1 MIRKILATVSIM
13 LLCPVVAQES
23 GQPDSGPPGS
33 GYADMD
39 GDVINYEYYDFGGFQ
54 LLMSEHRL
62 KWRGDGGLFDGV
74 VALVSPQVSRVA
86 NNIYFMSWPTQ
97 GEGGDNVVVN
107 FDTMTVN
114 AHLGG
119 GDRFRLIHGV
129 VHCRNTSDCIAP
141 EGDVMSP
148 DEVMRTLMA
157 NAQRTGLAGPAGTPA
172 GGPPGA
178 PAGGPPGGLPG
189 TPPEAG
195 PLSPADLAA
204 REALR
209 GKLLRYETDSGTT
222 SVEVADDAIIVSE
235 DSADETSHTTHAT
248 QIAEDVFFISWGGAH
263 GGNHIVFN
271 AATMKVY
278 DQIMPD
284 GTRKEAIYDASCFD
298 MPAMC

>member
-1 MIRKILATVSIM
+1 MAM
-13 LLCPVVAQES
+13 LLLCTAVSQES
-23 GQPDSGPPGS
+23 DPPGS
-33 GYADMD
+33 GYASMD

-54 LLMSEHRL
+54 LLMSDHRL
-62 KWRGDGGLFDGV
+62 KWRGAGGLFDGV
-74 VALVSPQVSRVA
+74 VALVSPQVSAVA
-86 NNIYFMSWPTQ
+86 DNIYFMSWPTQ

-107 FDTMTVN
+107 FNAMTVN

-129 VHCRNTSDCIAP
+129 VHCRNSSDCIAP

-148 DEVMRTLMA
+148 EEAMQTLMA
-157 NAQRTGLAGPAGTPA
+157 NAQRTGLAGPPGAPPGGPP

-178 PAGGPPGGLPG
+178 P
-189 TPPEAG
+189 PEAD

-209 GKLLRYETDSGTT
+209 GKVLRYDADHGVT
-222 SVEVADDAIIVSE
+222 SIEVADDATIVGV
-235 DSADETSHTTHAT
+235 DDDETSHATHAT
-248 QIAEDVFFISWGGAH
+248 QIADDVFFISWGGAH

-284 GTRKEAIYDASCFD
+284 GTRREAIYDASCFD
-298 MPAMC
+298 MPATC

>member
-1 MIRKILATVSIM
+1 MTRKLFAVMAM
-13 LLCPVVAQES
+13 LLLSPAVSQES
-23 GQPDSGPPGS
+23 DLPGA
-33 GYADMD
+33 GYAGMD

-54 LLMSEHRL
+54 LLMSDHRL
-62 KWRGDGGLFDGV
+62 KWRGAGGLFDGV
-74 VALVSPQVSRVA
+74 VALVSPQVSEVA
-86 NNIYFMSWPTQ
+86 DNIYFMSWPTQ

-107 FDTMTVN
+107 FDAMTVN

-119 GDRFRLIHGV
+119 GDRFRLIHGI
-129 VHCRNTSDCIAP
+129 VHCRNSSDCVAP

-148 DEVMRTLMA
+148 DEVMQTLMA
-157 NAQRTGLAGPAGTPA
+157 NAQRTGLAGPP

-178 PAGGPPGGLPG
+178 PL
-189 TPPEAG
+189 EAG

-209 GKLLRYETDSGTT
+209 GKVLRFETDHGIT
-222 SVEVADDAIIVSE
+222 SVEVADDATVVSE
-235 DSADETSHTTHAT
+235 DGGDEISHATHAT
-248 QIAEDVFFISWGGAH
+248 QIADDVFFISWGGAH

-284 GTRKEAIYDASCFD
+284 GTRREAIYDASCFD
-298 MPAMC
+298 MPAVC

>member
-1 MIRKILATVSIM
+1 MIRKLFAVM
-13 LLCPVVAQES
+13 AMLLLCPAVSQES
-23 GQPDSGPPGS
+23 DPPGS
-33 GYADMD
+33 GYAGMD
-39 GDVINYEYYDFGGFQ
+39 GDVINYEYHDFGGFQ
-54 LLMSEHRL
+54 LLMSDHRL
-62 KWRGDGGLFDGV
+62 KWRGAGGLFDGV
-74 VALVSPQVSRVA
+74 VALVSPQVSAVA
-86 NNIYFMSWPTQ
+86 DNIYFLSWPTQ

-107 FDTMTVN
+107 FDAMTVN

-129 VHCRNTSDCIAP
+129 VHCRNSSDCIAP

-148 DEVMRTLMA
+148 DEVMQTLMA
-157 NAQRTGLAGPAGTPA
+157 NAQRTGLAGPP

-178 PAGGPPGGLPG
+178 
-189 TPPEAG
+189 PPEAG

-209 GKLLRYETDSGTT
+209 GKLLQYETDSGTT
-222 SVEVADDAIIVSE
+222 SIEVADDATIVSE
-235 DSADETSHTTHAT
+235 DGADETSHATHAT

-284 GTRKEAIYDASCFD
+284 GTRREAIYDANCFD

>member
-1 MIRKILATVSIM
+1 MPRQLFAIMAM
-13 LLCPVVAQES
+13 LLPCPAVSQQSV
-23 GQPDSGPPGS
+23 PPGA
-33 GYADMD
+33 GYAGMD

-54 LLMSEHRL
+54 LLMSDHRL
-62 KWRGDGGLFDGV
+62 KWRGAGGLFDGV
-74 VALVSPQVSRVA
+74 VALVSPQVSEVA
-86 NNIYFMSWPTQ
+86 DNIFFMSWPTQ

-107 FDTMTVN
+107 FNTMTVN

-129 VHCRNTSDCIAP
+129 VHCRNSSDCIAP

-148 DEVMRTLMA
+148 DEVMQTLRA
-157 NAQRTGLAGPAGTPA
+157 NAQRTGLAGPPGGPSGGPP

-178 PAGGPPGGLPG
+178 
-189 TPPEAG
+189 PPEAG

-222 SVEVADDAIIVSE
+222 SVEVADDATIVSE
-235 DSADETSHTTHAT
+235 DGTDETSHTTHAT
-248 QIAEDVFFISWGGAH
+248 QIAEDVFFVSWGGAH

-284 GTRKEAIYDASCFD
+284 GTRREAIYDANCFD

>member
-1 MIRKILATVSIM
+1 MTRKLFAVVATL
-13 LLCPVVAQES
+13 LLCPVASQET
-23 GQPDSGPPGS
+23 DPPGS
-33 GYADMD
+33 GYAGMD

-54 LLMSEHRL
+54 LLMSDHRL
-62 KWRGDGGLFDGV
+62 KWRGAGGLFDGV
-74 VALVSPQVSRVA
+74 VALVSPQVSEVA
-86 NNIYFMSWPTQ
+86 DNIYFMSWPTQ

-107 FDTMTVN
+107 FDAMTVN

-129 VHCRNTSDCIAP
+129 VHCRNSSDCIAP

-148 DEVMRTLMA
+148 AEVMQTLMA
-157 NAQRTGLAGPAGTPA
+157 NAQRTGLAGPSGGPA
-172 GGPPGA
+172 GGPSGA
-178 PAGGPPGGLPG
+178 S
-189 TPPEAG
+189 PEAG

-209 GKLLRYETDSGTT
+209 GKLLRYETNSGTT
-222 SVEVADDAIIVSE
+222 SVEVADDATVVSE
-235 DSADETSHTTHAT
+235 DGADETSHATHAT

-284 GTRKEAIYDASCFD
+284 GTRREAIYDANCFD
-298 MPAMC
+298 LPAMC

>member
-1 MIRKILATVSIM
+1 MTRKLFAVM
-13 LLCPVVAQES
+13 AMLLLCPADSQE
-23 GQPDSGPPGS
+23 PDPPGA
-33 GYADMD
+33 GYAGMD

-54 LLMSEHRL
+54 LLMSDHRL
-62 KWRGDGGLFDGV
+62 KWRGAGGLFDGV
-74 VALVSPQVSRVA
+74 VALVSPQVSEVA
-86 NNIYFMSWPTQ
+86 DNIYFMSWPTQ

-107 FDTMTVN
+107 FDAMTVN

-129 VHCRNTSDCIAP
+129 VHCRNSSDCIAP

-148 DEVMRTLMA
+148 DEVMQTLMA
-157 NAQRTGLAGPAGTPA
+157 NAQRNGLAGPP

-178 PAGGPPGGLPG
+178 P
-189 TPPEAG
+189 PESG

-209 GKLLRYETDSGTT
+209 GKVLRYETDHGTT
-222 SVEVADDAIIVSE
+222 SVEVADDATIVSE
-235 DSADETSHTTHAT
+235 DGGDETSHATHAT

-263 GGNHIVFN
+263 GGNHIVLN

>member
-1 MIRKILATVSIM
+1 MTRKLFAVMAM
-13 LLCPVVAQES
+13 LLLSPAVSQES
-23 GQPDSGPPGS
+23 DIPGA
-33 GYADMD
+33 GYAGMD

-54 LLMSEHRL
+54 LLMSDHRL
-62 KWRGDGGLFDGV
+62 KWRGAGGLFDGV
-74 VALVSPQVSRVA
+74 VALVSPQVSEVA
-86 NNIYFMSWPTQ
+86 DNIYFMSWPTQ

-107 FDTMTVN
+107 FDAMTVN

-141 EGDVMSP
+141 AGDVMSP
-148 DEVMRTLMA
+148 DEVMQTLMA
-157 NAQRTGLAGPAGTPA
+157 NAQRTGLAGPP
-172 GGPPGA
+172 GPPGA
-178 PAGGPPGGLPG
+178 PL
-189 TPPEAG
+189 EAG

-209 GKLLRYETDSGTT
+209 GKVLRYEADSGTT
-222 SVEVADDAIIVSE
+222 SIEVADDATLVSV
-235 DSADETSHTTHAT
+235 DGADESSHVTHAT
-248 QIAEDVFFISWGGAH
+248 QIADGIFFISWGGAH

-284 GTRKEAIYDASCFD
+284 GTRIEAIYDASCFD
-298 MPAMC
+298 LPAMC

>member
-1 MIRKILATVSIM
+1 MTRKLLAVVAM
-13 LLCPVVAQES
+13 LLPYPAVSQES
-23 GQPDSGPPGS
+23 DPPGS

-54 LLMSEHRL
+54 LFMSEHKL
-62 KWRGDGGLFDGV
+62 KWRGAGGLFDGV
-74 VALVSPQVSRVA
+74 VAEVSPQVSRVA
-86 NNIYFMSWPTQ
+86 ENIYFMSWPTQ
-97 GEGGDNVVVN
+97 GEGGDNVVVD
-107 FDTMTVN
+107 FEAMTVN

-129 VHCRNTSDCIAP
+129 VHCRNSSDCIAP

-148 DEVMRTLMA
+148 DEVMQTLMA
-157 NAQRTGLAGPAGTPA
+157 NAQRTGLAGPPGGPS

-178 PAGGPPGGLPG
+178 
-189 TPPEAG
+189 PPEAG
-195 PLSPADLAA
+195 PLSTADMAA

-209 GKLLRYETDSGTT
+209 GKVLRYETDHGIT
-222 SVEVADDAIIVSE
+222 SVEVADDATIVGE
-235 DSADETSHTTHAT
+235 DGADETSHATYAT
-248 QIAEDVFFISWGGAH
+248 QIADDVFFISWGGAH

-284 GTRKEAIYDASCFD
+284 GTRREAIYDASCFD
-298 MPAMC
+298 MPATC